1 MKHIVDK
8 FELQKWFK
16 IIMYTAGKPMQRPA
30 LLNLKFH
37 LTVSRF
43 HFTCLF
49 CSVVVTVYSPYKCI

>member
-49 CSVVVTVYSPYKCI
+49 CSVVVTV